1 MQKVLVHPLY
11 VRIFHW
17 LNAIAI
23 VTMLMS
29 GWQIYNASPL
39 FESLEFPSAVTLG
52 DWLGGGI
59 QWHLAAMW
67 LFVVN
72 LLIYL
77 VLGIATGHFRE
88 KFFPLGPK
96 ALFHDIG
103 AAMRFKLAHDSHDYN
118 AVQKAFYV
126 GIVFVMLMTF
136 VSGLVVWKSVQFQAL
151 SWIVGNYAVA
161 RYVHFAGMSLI
172 CAFIIVHVALV
183 AIVPST
189 FLPMITGWGKA
200 FPKKENN
207 HVA

>member
-1 MQKVLVHPLY
+1 MQKVLVHRLY

-23 VTMLMS
+23 VLMVMS

-39 FESLEFPSAVTLG
+39 FDWLEFPAAVTLG

-72 LLIYL
+72 LSIYL
-77 VLGIATGHFRE
+77 ILGVVTGHFRR
-88 KFFPLGPK
+88 KMFPVSPSAVLGDVGQ
-96 ALFHDIG
+96 ALRG
-103 AAMRFKLAHDSHDYN
+103 KLAHDSHDYN
-118 AVQKAFYV
+118 AVQKVFYLGV
-126 GIVFVMLMTF
+126 IAVMLMTF
-136 VSGLVVWKSVQFQAL
+136 MSGLVVWKSAQFQAL
-151 SWIVGNYAVA
+151 SWIVGSYDTA
-161 RYVHFAGMSLI
+161 RIVHFAGMSLI
-172 CAFIIVHVALV
+172 CAFIVVHLALV

-189 FLPMITGWGKA
+189 LIPMITGWAKP
-200 FPKKENN
+200 FPKEEKN